1 MLWACCKYHLWMIFD
16 DSRITGLEGMTEKA
30 LFRIRKST
38 YSLWETKDF
47 QGQPSYF
54 FWGGALKF
62 DSIWPLILWQK
73 HKNCD
78 CCLFCGK
85 RPPKKRLRRIF
96 PFDAQ
101 HFVDTVTNFIPSYN
115 SISQNKMYLQCVQP
129 QASLTFNTLLLF
141 PITIT

>member
-54 FWGGALKF
+54 FGGG
-62 DSIWPLILWQK
+62 SEVW
-73 HKNCD
+73 
-78 CCLFCGK
+78 
-85 RPPKKRLRRIF
+85 
-96 PFDAQ
+96 
-101 HFVDTVTNFIPSYN
+101 
-115 SISQNKMYLQCVQP
+115 
-129 QASLTFNTLLLF
+129 
-141 PITIT
+141 